1 VPHQPV
7 EDGGRPFGAA
17 ARRARELAAPLNEAI
32 SRDGTGR
39 ASERQ
44 TARGRLVV
52 VTGPSGAGKGT
63 LIRRLVRR
71 RPDLE
76 VAVSATTRPRREG
89 EVDGRDYHFLD
100 DPAFDEGLQRGDF
113 LEHVPYVSGHRYG
126 TLHAEVERIVEAG
139 RTCILE
145 LETAGA
151 RRVKE
156 LRPETVTVFVAVP
169 SFAEL
174 ERRLRD
180 RATESAG
187 EIEER
192 LELARQ
198 QTEEAREFDH
208 VVVNDDVE
216 RAVDRLDEL
225 ISESVAACASSAAAE
240 TPGQPGSRSSSA
252 PSAG

>member
-1 VPHQPV
+1 M
-7 EDGGRPFGAA
+7 
-17 ARRARELAAPLNEAI
+17 
-32 SRDGTGR
+32 
-39 ASERQ
+39 
-44 TARGRLVV
+44 V

-63 LIRRLVRR
+63 LIRRLVER

-76 VAVSATTRPRREG
+76 VAVSATTRPRRVG

-100 DPAFDEGLQRGDF
+100 DPEFDERLRDGGF

-126 TLHAEVERIVEAG
+126 TLHSEVERIVAAG
-139 RTCILE
+139 RSCVLE

-156 LRPETVTVFVAVP
+156 LRPETLTVFVTVP

-174 ERRLRD
+174 ERRLRA

-187 EIEER
+187 EIDER
-192 LELARQ
+192 LALARQ
-198 QTEEAREFDH
+198 QTEEADEFDH
-208 VVVNDDVE
+208 VVVNDDIE

-225 ISESVAACASSAAAE
+225 IAEAASGAVSRERDPAW
-240 TPGQPGSRSSSA
+240 GSRQR
-252 PSAG
+252 